1 MMGTMPVNRLIWKLA
16 IPTICAQ
23 LINALYNIVDRIYL
37 GHIPGTGGLI
47 LTGVGL
53 TFPII
58 TLISAFA
65 QLIGAGG
72 APLAAI
78 SMGRGDKEKAEKI
91 LNQGFAV
98 LLIIAAVLTILF
110 FIFKRPLLFLF
121 GASEATI
128 GYADN
133 YLSIY
138 LIGTV
143 FVQVCLGLNLF
154 ISSQGFAS
162 HAMTTVLIGAVLNIV
177 LDPVFIF
184 IFGMGERGA
193 ALATIISQ
201 AVSAVWVVMFLRG
214 KKSILHINFRKMIPS
229 WHIMGPVMA
238 LGLSPF
244 IMASTEA
251 AINIVFNST
260 LSRTGGDL
268 AVGTMTILSSIMTF
282 CWMPIQGFSQG
293 AQPIISY
300 NFGAGNDKRVK
311 DTFKI
316 LLISCLIYSF
326 TFMALV
332 ELFPHIVVGLFT
344 SDQTLSSY
352 SIPYLRI
359 YFAGIGIFG
368 MQMACQQAFLG
379 LGQAKISMF
388 LALLRKVILLIPL
401 VLILSRTALGV
412 TGVFLAEPISDIT
425 SALTAITLFSL
436 NFNKILRKGAKK

>member
-1 MMGTMPVNRLIWKLA
+1 MMGTMPVGRLIWKLA

-37 GHIPGTGGLI
+37 GHIPGSGGMI

-78 SMGRGDKEKAEKI
+78 SMGSGNKEKSEKI

-98 LLIIAAVLTILF
+98 LIIIAAVLTVF
-110 FIFKRPLLFLF
+110 FQVFKTPLLYVF
-121 GASEATI
+121 GASDATI
-128 GYADN
+128 GYAEN
-133 YLSIY
+133 YLEIY

-143 FVQVCLGLNLF
+143 FVQICLGMNLF

-177 LDPVFIF
+177 LDPIF
-184 IFGMGERGA
+184 IFVFGMNESGA

-201 AVSAVWVVMFLRG
+201 AVSAVWVIRFLRG
-214 KKSILHINFRKMIPS
+214 KTSLLHLDIRKMLPS
-229 WHIMGPVMA
+229 WKIMGPVMA

-244 IMASTEA
+244 IMAATEA

-260 LSRTGGDL
+260 LQRTGGDL

-300 NFGAGNDKRVK
+300 NFGAGNNGRVRE
-311 DTFKI
+311 TFRI
-316 LLISCLIYSF
+316 LLITCLIYTF
-326 TFMALV
+326 AFMALM
-332 ELFPHIVVGLFT
+332 ELFPSVAIGLFT
-344 SDQTLSSY
+344 SDQTLAEY
-352 SIPYLRI
+352 AVPYLRI
-359 YFAGIGIFG
+359 YFAGVGIFG
-368 MQMACQQAFLG
+368 LQMACQQAFLG

-401 VLILSRTALGV
+401 VLILSSTPLKV

-425 SALTAITLFSL
+425 SALTAITLFAL
-436 NFNKILRKGAKK
+436 NFRKILQKGPKK